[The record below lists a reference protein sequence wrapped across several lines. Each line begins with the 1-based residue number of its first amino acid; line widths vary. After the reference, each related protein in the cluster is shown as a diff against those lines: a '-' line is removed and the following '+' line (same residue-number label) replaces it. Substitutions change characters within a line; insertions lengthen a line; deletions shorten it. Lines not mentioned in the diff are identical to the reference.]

1 VTISRIKTSKV
12 RRKTRSLIIEE
23 PRLWFAY
30 SDEKNFFH
38 WLESIPS
45 VGKVVRVDRGL
56 ELQLKESI
64 DDESLCDLIALLTR
78 YDLDRSVLAVLATA
92 KNRSWFKN
100 KKAYWYDSVFR
111 KAKKPARSRA

>member
-1 VTISRIKTSKV
+1 MV
-12 RRKTRSLIIEE
+12 RRKMRSLIIEE

-30 SDEKNFFH
+30 SDEKNFFR
-38 WLESIPS
+38 WLESTPS

-56 ELQLKESI
+56 ELQLKEPV
-64 DDESLCDLIALLTR
+64 DDESLRDLIALLTR

-100 KKAYWYDSVFR
+100 KKSFWYNSVFH
-111 KAKKPARSRA
+111 KAKKRPRSRPSVSAK